1 MDTSIYSYINEVASN
16 EKDLTRTQHR
26 SEATSD
32 PAANES
38 GWELVKPKVVQLKRI
53 KIKGSDLAYTERGTG
68 DPVILVHG
76 ALGDYRTWSS
86 QLDSLSHQYRVISYS
101 RRFHQPNV
109 LTNEFSDYT
118 HRRHV
123 DDLIALIDE
132 LQVGPAHLVGHSYG
146 AAVAALVALERPEI
160 VSTLTLGEPSLF
172 SILSSLPD
180 IVSLRLHRT
189 ALNVVQKLTENGEQR
204 LAVREYVNIVLD
216 KDVFENLPPETL
228 LVINQNANTLGPM
241 LRTYFEP
248 TALNRDCALSIK
260 KPTLVITGE
269 ASPNV
274 YKAITRELNSA
285 FANSELLMLP
295 GASHGLQLDNPVG
308 FNNAVLEFLSRH
320 RIGG

>member
-1 MDTSIYSYINEVASN
+1 MNEVASN
-16 EKDLTRTQHR
+16 AEDLTKTRHR
-26 SEATSD
+26 SESTAD

-38 GWELVKPKVVQLKRI
+38 GWELVNPKADQLKRI
-53 KIKGSDLAYTERGTG
+53 KINGSDLTYTERGTG

-101 RRFHQPNV
+101 RRYHQPNV
-109 LTNEFSDYT
+109 QTSELLDYT
-118 HRRHV
+118 LRIHV

-180 IVSLRLHRT
+180 IASFRLHRI
-189 ALNVVQKLTENGEQR
+189 ALNVVQKLTEIGEQR

-216 KDVFENLPPETL
+216 KDVFEKLPIETL

-248 TALNRDCALSIK
+248 TALNRDRALNIK
-260 KPTLVITGE
+260 KATLVITGE

-274 YKAITRELNSA
+274 YKAITREVNSS
-285 FANSELLMLP
+285 FANSELLILP
-295 GASHGLQLDNPVG
+295 GASHGLQMENPVG

-320 RIGG
+320 RSGG